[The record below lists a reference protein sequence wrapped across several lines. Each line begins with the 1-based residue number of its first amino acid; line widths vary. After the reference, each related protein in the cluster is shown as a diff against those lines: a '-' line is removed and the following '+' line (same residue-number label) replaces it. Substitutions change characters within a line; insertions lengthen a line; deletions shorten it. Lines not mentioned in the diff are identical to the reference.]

1 MNLEYKNAKNKQWS
15 LRKNLRKEKKKKTF
29 NGEPKKRE
37 LIEKDDG
44 TDYAYVEKLLGSRRC
59 TVRVTDGSSK
69 LCIISRRFKRKVWV
83 SAGDTL
89 LVTIRNY
96 EDAKCDMLHRYDK
109 SEITELIKRFEIPP
123 SFAAAEKTK
132 EFEGFQIEE
141 GDEVDEEDILNKVP
155 PQPDRNY
162 DMTNNLDDMIDGI

>member
-1 MNLEYKNAKNKQWS
+1 MVLKKKS
-15 LRKNLRKEKKKKTF
+15 KKGKKKKTF

-83 SAGDTL
+83 SAGILFSL
-89 LVTIRNY
+89 L
-96 EDAKCDMLHRYDK
+96 
-109 SEITELIKRFEIPP
+109 FEIMRMQ
-123 SFAAAEKTK
+123 SVTCF
-132 EFEGFQIEE
+132 I
-141 GDEVDEEDILNKVP
+141 
-155 PQPDRNY
+155 
-162 DMTNNLDDMIDGI
+162 DMINQK